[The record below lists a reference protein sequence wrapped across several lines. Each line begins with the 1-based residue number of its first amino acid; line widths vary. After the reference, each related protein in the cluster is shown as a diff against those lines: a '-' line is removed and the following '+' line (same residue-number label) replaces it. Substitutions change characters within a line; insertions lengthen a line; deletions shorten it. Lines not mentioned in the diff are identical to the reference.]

1 MLNIEL
7 ERHADDIDVANEKAY
22 QVITNGIEAVR
33 AVLKPN
39 NITKCVSCGEDIPTA
54 RKQANPACVRCIDCQ
69 LYFEQ
74 L

>member
-7 ERHADDIDVANEKAY
+7 ERHAYDIDVANEKAY

-39 NITKCVSCGEDIPTA
+39 NITNVLAAAKIYQIQGNKLI
-54 RKQANPACVRCIDCQ
+54 Q
-69 LYFEQ
+69 LV
-74 L
+74 